1 MKKNVLSLAVA
12 LLLTLCLCTC
22 AMAETVA
29 AFPFTTEQYVESFQ
43 TAYQDAV
50 ATQDEGAVVLEM
62 QDGSPVRVLYD
73 MNGQCTSLSTEVK
86 IPLTQSDAAS
96 SEGEK
101 LGYSAV
107 AIMTSAREIEL
118 NHDDEAILADL
129 NPMIQSFTELLTSFS
144 DEDYESCI
152 TQPVTHEMEIC
163 THPAQMTFSFDL
175 AAMALVMTFTYL
187 P

>member
-1 MKKNVLSLAVA
+1 MKKNLLSLVVA

-29 AFPFTTEQYVESFQ
+29 AFPFTTEQYVESFR

-50 ATQDEGAVVLEM
+50 ATQDEGAVVLETEEVA
-62 QDGSPVRVLYD
+62 PVRVLYD

-86 IPLTQSDAAS
+86 IPLTQSETAS
-96 SEGEK
+96 SEGKK
-101 LGYSAV
+101 LGLSAV

-129 NPMIQSFTELLTSFS
+129 NPMSQSFTELLSSFS
-144 DEDYESCI
+144 DEDYESFI
-152 TQPVTHEMEIC
+152 TQPVTHEVEIC
-163 THPAQMTFSFDL
+163 THPAQMTFSFDM
-175 AAMALVMTFTYL
+175 AALALVMTFTYL